1 MKFQK
6 NDNNMVISKRKR
18 FVNNKKNGKIIK
30 KILKDKNNQ
39 KKLISEK
46 IEKMEKFVKKLK

>member
-6 NDNNMVISKRKR
+6 NDNNMVISKWKR

-30 KILKDKNNQ
+30 KILKDKNN
-39 KKLISEK
+39 
-46 IEKMEKFVKKLK
+46 